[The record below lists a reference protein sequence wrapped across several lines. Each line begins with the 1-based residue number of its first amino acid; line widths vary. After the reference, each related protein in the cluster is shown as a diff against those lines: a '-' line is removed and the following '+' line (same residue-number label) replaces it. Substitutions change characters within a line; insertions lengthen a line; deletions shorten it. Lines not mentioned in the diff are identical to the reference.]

1 MNIFNKK
8 TILFFSIS
16 TLMFNGCVTKNELP
30 VKSPTRVM
38 ISPKVLPAK
47 VIWKKLKPP
56 SLINKKDNKK
66 DDCITCYATP
76 TSYSKPPSATKTFN
90 AIKPKRYGAY
100 YYTETASDTTVKKNN
115 YTSINTNRYSLPAVS
130 IINSPYNSYSTYSTS
145 TNIAIQVGAFRKYS
159 GAKIYLQRYNA
170 LSNNY
175 NVTIKTSTKN
185 HKPLY
190 RVRIE
195 GFNNKSEAK
204 RFMNRYGIR
213 NAFLVRR

>member
-1 MNIFNKK
+1 
-8 TILFFSIS
+8 
-16 TLMFNGCVTKNELP
+16 MFNGCVAKNKLP
-30 VKSPTRVM
+30 VKSPTRLMV
-38 ISPKVLPAK
+38 SPTVVPTQ
-47 VIWKKLKPP
+47 VVWRKLRVP
-56 SLINKKDNKK
+56 SLIKKKDNKK

-76 TSYSKPPSATKTFN
+76 ISYSKPPSVTKAFK

-100 YYTETASDTTVKKNN
+100 DYTETASDTTVKRNN
-115 YTSINTNRYSLPAVS
+115 YTSVNANRYRLPSVS
-130 IINSPYNSYSTYSTS
+130 VINSPYNSYSTYSTS

-159 GAKIYLQRYNA
+159 GAKIYLKRYNA

-190 RVRIE
+190 KVRIE

-204 RFMNRYGIR
+204 RFMNRYGIL